1 MCGHSR
7 HLRAMSKPIRII
19 SVTVLL
25 VFTAAC
31 CHGEH
36 DEPERPSSERG
47 WQEFEA
53 GTVQFIGT
61 LLLKEGESTDNGQI
75 GVTIVKIVSPDHC
88 AERDSYL
95 DSPRAK
101 LKFFRPSDEEVLC
114 ETTVS
119 SNVNALLDSASYCG
133 DGFTP
138 TAISV
143 IAISTKDKWV
153 HFSLMK

>member
-1 MCGHSR
+1 MTKTIC
-7 HLRAMSKPIRII
+7 II
-19 SVTVLL
+19 SVTVLA

-36 DEPERPSSERG
+36 DEPERPSSVRG

-53 GTVQFIGT
+53 GKVQFIGT
-61 LLLKEGESTDNGQI
+61 FLLREGESTEDGQI
-75 GVTIVKIVSPDHC
+75 GVKIIEIVPPDHC

-95 DSPRAK
+95 DSPRAR
-101 LKFFRPSDEEVLC
+101 LRFFRPSNGEVLC
-114 ETTVS
+114 ETTVQ
-119 SNVNALLDSASYCG
+119 SNGNALLDSESYCG
-133 DGFTP
+133 QGFTP

-143 IAISTKDKWV
+143 TAISARDKWV